1 MQVPITQ
8 DAATPLTHPTLDQ
21 VDAPAALITVG
32 GDFGASEEFER
43 AHRVNVVRALAVGR
57 ATRVLRIIR
66 CHRLGSMP
74 SRVPDAVAL
83 PIDDVLATLLR
94 ALHERRAVVLQAPP
108 GAGKTTRVPLA
119 LLDAAWLAGQ
129 RIMML
134 EPRRLAAR
142 AAARR
147 MAATLGEVVGA
158 RVGFRVRGETRVS
171 ARTRIEVVTEGVLT
185 RLIQRDP
192 SLDGVGLV
200 IFDEFHERSI
210 HADLGLALVLQSQEV
225 LRPDLRLLV
234 MSATLDG
241 ATLSALLGD
250 APIVTSTGRQ
260 HPVQVRY
267 VASHPEQRV
276 EGAMAAMIRRVLVHD
291 EGGVLAFLP
300 GVAEIRRTVD
310 LLHGSGLPLGIQV
323 HPLYG
328 DLSADAQDAAI
339 APASARERKVV
350 LATSIAESSLTIDGV
365 CIVVDSGLA
374 RVPRFS
380 PRSGLT
386 RLETH
391 RVSRASAEQRCGRA
405 GRTTPGVCYRMW
417 AMEEHA
423 ALLGSAAP
431 EILEAD
437 LASLALDLAVAGVRD
452 PGELR
457 WLDSPP
463 AASLAQA
470 RELLLQ
476 LDAIDETLRVTP
488 HGRAMAD
495 FGLHPRL
502 AHMLIRAHELGHGA
516 TACVLAA
523 VIDERDVLRRDGR
536 GREADLRLRVMLA
549 AGNGASDHH
558 DVDRD
563 ALRQVRERI
572 RAWRA
577 QVGVNADDAVDDEA
591 TGWLLAL
598 AYPDRVA
605 KRRSG
610 DDERYIMRNGSGAR
624 LDDGSTLTRSPF
636 LVVADLDGR
645 VPDSRIYLAAPVD
658 RADIERVFAAQ
669 LSTEEVVEWDA
680 SLGVVRATRRERLGA
695 IVLRESP
702 VRDPDEL
709 VVARVVMDAIAR
721 GDGVALHWS
730 DSAQRL
736 RQRLAFL
743 RAIDPEWPDL
753 RDSALVESM
762 EAWLLPR
769 LIGLRRRSEVEQ
781 LDLAGILRESL
792 TWEQRRALDELAPTH
807 VTVPTGSRIAVD
819 YGDPSAPALSVRLQ
833 ELFGLAET
841 PSIARGTMTL
851 TLRLLSPARRPVQVT
866 RDLAGFWRSSY
877 FAVRKDLRG
886 RYPKHEWPEDPLDAT
901 PTRRAKPRS

>member
-1 MQVPITQ
+1 M
-8 DAATPLTHPTLDQ
+8 
-21 VDAPAALITVG
+21 
-32 GDFGASEEFER
+32 
-43 AHRVNVVRALAVGR
+43 
-57 ATRVLRIIR
+57 
-66 CHRLGSMP
+66 
-74 SRVPDAVAL
+74 
-83 PIDDVLATLLR
+83 
-94 ALHERRAVVLQAPP
+94 VLQAPP

-119 LLDAAWLAGQ
+119 LLDAPWLDGQ
-129 RIMML
+129 RIILL

-147 MAATLGEVVGA
+147 MAASLGEVVGM
-158 RVGFRVRGETRVS
+158 RVGFRVRGETKVS

-185 RLIQRDP
+185 RLVQHDQ
-192 SLDGVGLV
+192 SLDGIGLV
-200 IFDEFHERSI
+200 IFDEFHERSM
-210 HADLGLALVLQSQEV
+210 HADLGLALALQSQEV
-225 LRPDLRLLV
+225 LRHDLRLLV

-241 ATLSALLGD
+241 AAVSALLGG

-260 HPVQVRY
+260 YPVQLRY
-267 VASHPEQRV
+267 VAPHTGQRV
-276 EGAMAAMIRRVLVHD
+276 EGAMAAMIRRVLTQE
-291 EGGVLAFLP
+291 EGSVLAFLP
-300 GVAEIRRTVD
+300 GVAEIRRTAD
-310 LLHGSGLPLGIQV
+310 LLLGDGLPLGTSV

-328 DLSADAQDAAI
+328 DLPAEAQDAAI
-339 APASARERKVV
+339 APAATRERKVV

-365 CIVVDSGLA
+365 RIVVDSGLA

-391 RVSRASAEQRCGRA
+391 RVSRASADQRCGRA
-405 GRTTPGVCYRMW
+405 GRTTSGICYRMW
-417 AMEEHA
+417 AIEEQA
-423 ALLGSAAP
+423 ALLGNAAP

-452 PGELR
+452 PVELK
-457 WLDSPP
+457 WLDTPP
-463 AASLAQA
+463 AASIAQA

-476 LDAIDETLRVTP
+476 LDAIDAAFRVTP

-549 AGNGASDHH
+549 AGKGVSDHH

-563 ALRQVRERI
+563 ALRRVRERI
-572 RAWRA
+572 RAWRV
-577 QVGVNADDAVDDEA
+577 QVGVHADEVVDDDA

-605 KRRSG
+605 IRRPG
-610 DDERYIMRNGSGAR
+610 DDGRYIMRNGSGAR
-624 LDDGSTLTRSPF
+624 LDDGSALTRSSF

-645 VPDSRIYLAAPVD
+645 VPDSGIYLAAPVD

-669 LSTEEVVEWDA
+669 VVTEDAIEWDA
-680 SLGVVRATRRERLGA
+680 ILGGVRATQRERLGA
-695 IVLRESP
+695 IVLRETSI
-702 VRDPDEL
+702 RDPDEV
-709 VVARVVMDAIAR
+709 VVAHVMLDAIAR
-721 GDGVALHWS
+721 GDGLLLRWS
-730 DSAQRL
+730 DAAQQL

-743 RAIDPEWPDL
+743 RSIDHEWPDL
-753 RDSALVESM
+753 SDAALVETM
-762 EAWLLPR
+762 EDWLLPR
-769 LIGLRRRSEVEQ
+769 LIGLRRRSEIEQ
-781 LDLAGILRESL
+781 LDLAGIVSESL
-792 TWEQRRALDELAPTH
+792 TWEQRRALDALAPTH
-807 VTVPTGSRIAVD
+807 VSVPSGSRIAVD
-819 YGDPSAPALSVRLQ
+819 YGDPSAPALAVRLQ
-833 ELFGLAET
+833 ELFGLSET
-841 PSIARGTMTL
+841 PTIAGGAVPL
-851 TLRLLSPARRPVQVT
+851 TLQLLSPARRPVQVT

-877 FAVRKDLRG
+877 VTVRKELRG
-886 RYPKHEWPEDPLDAT
+886 RYPKHEWPEDPLSAT